1 MSQIKPTGTYK
12 IRKAGNYLEKTKKSK
27 KKIIVCMAALTL
39 CLCVVAVYF
48 IYELQFRKEALSYVQ
63 EVNADGIAVDLSDN
77 PYFMKKIIGFRYN
90 KAERIQYES
99 EVTNSTKHAY
109 VLLPPNYDESKKYP
123 VLYLLHGWGGSDK
136 TWLNKDADII
146 IQNSFYL
153 DDVQEMIVVF
163 PNSCVNKE
171 ESVPKE
177 DFIADSKIYDL
188 TEKDLMTSLMPYVNE
203 HYSTY
208 TDRNHTAIAGYSLG
222 GKESLYT
229 AFTHQDVFGY
239 VGSFSTVSPIPDEN
253 GVEYAATMTDF
264 VIDEN
269 IGGFHYMLINTGV
282 DDPYIAG
289 VHTVEN
295 ALKRNQIPHVYY
307 EMEGR
312 HENKVWQNALYNY
325 LKHIF

>member
-1 MSQIKPTGTYK
+1 MKKLSQSK
-12 IRKAGNYLEKTKKSK
+12 RKRRILLGIAG
-27 KKIIVCMAALTL
+27 II
-39 CLCVVAVYF
+39 LCVMAVYI
-48 IYELQFRKEALSYVQ
+48 IYELKFRRDALRYVQ
-63 EVNADGIAVDLSDN
+63 EVNEDGIAVDLSDN
-77 PYFMKKIIGFRYN
+77 PYYMKKIIGFEYN
-90 KAERIQYES
+90 KAKRISYHS
-99 EVTNSTKHAY
+99 EVTDAEKHAY
-109 VLLPPNYDESKKYP
+109 VLLPPTYDEDKKYP

-136 TWLNKDADII
+136 TWLNKKADII
-146 IQNSFYL
+146 IQNAFYL
-153 DDVQEMIVVF
+153 DDVEEMIVVF
-163 PNSCVNKE
+163 PNSCVNQE

-188 TEKDLMTSLMPYVNE
+188 TEKDLMTSLMPYINE

-208 TDRNHTAIAGYSLG
+208 TDREHTAIAGYSLG

-229 AFTHQDVFGY
+229 AFTHQDIFGY

-269 IGGFHYMLINTGV
+269 VGGFQYMLINTGV
-282 DDPYIAG
+282 DDPYIEG

-295 ALKRNQIPHVYY
+295 ALTKNGISHVYY
-307 EMEGR
+307 EMEGK

-325 LKHIF
+325 LRHIF